1 MRRGLIL
8 APLAGLLLGAAPDGT
23 PERTH
28 EVRRGETLSHIAL
41 YSFGNPALWPAIYEA
56 NRDQIKDPA
65 RVYPGQRLAIPE
77 LDAERREALLR
88 EVRARAEAARPAS
101 P

>member
-1 MRRGLIL
+1 MAWRVAALLL
-8 APLAGLLLGAAPDGT
+8 ATVTLAGAAT
-23 PERTH
+23 PRVH
-28 EVRRGETLSHIAL
+28 VVRSGETLSHIAL

-77 LDAERREALLR
+77 LDADRREELLR
-88 EVRARAEAARPAS
+88 EARARAEAARPAS